1 MKYIQ
6 LGAKINCESYDG
18 SGETTFW
25 TFQSCEIR
33 VSYHCES
40 CVLIMQY
47 LFLSSR
53 DHLHREQEEQTE
65 TGINLTWV
73 AYIFFKNVFIIII
86 LRQNLTLCSPF
97 DQELVTLSRL
107 LLWQGYLTLSTG
119 ITKTGSS
126 AEVFKNAFDLL
137 SVKCWILLIVG
148 LCLCLIYP
156 TSKPGLLWILKYRI
170 LPQACEESAGRM
182 ETRTPHKIWKMM
194 RANTCALQMSSRQ
207 MFSGLLSP
215 VFYSTV
221 TWILSHGQD
230 LLLQLI

>member
-53 DHLHREQEEQTE
+53 DHLHREQEKQTE

-137 SVKCWILLIVG
+137 SEML
-148 LCLCLIYP
+148 
-156 TSKPGLLWILKYRI
+156 
-170 LPQACEESAGRM
+170 
-182 ETRTPHKIWKMM
+182 
-194 RANTCALQMSSRQ
+194 NSSHSWL
-207 MFSGLLSP
+207 MFM
-215 VFYSTV
+215 FD
-221 TWILSHGQD
+221 LSHF
-230 LLLQLI
+230 